1 MPVAYRY
8 AHYDREVLL
17 GDLRFRTG
25 PAPGEPFPDF
35 DLETADGGR
44 VTKSEFA
51 GKKPLLM
58 VFGSVT

>member
-1 MPVAYRY
+1 MSVAYRY
-8 AHYDREVLL
+8 EHFDRDVFL

-35 DLETADGGR
+35 DLETTDGGR
-44 VTKSEFA
+44 VRKADFT